1 MSRKIASI
9 LHFRI
14 FLLLFLSLPLNNI
27 LVLVAQPPSSVTVGQ
42 PAVAP
47 TRASFRG
54 GNPGG
59 MGRSLTSS
67 RASSATINSSIA
79 SSVNFTTHDELHL
92 LSSSDT
98 PTKQSFGFHLA
109 PSSSSHSLAKNVTQ
123 LSRSPAFPPVPQLEK
138 EDSSPR
144 PLRNEIY
151 VLEVDP
157 VSVEKIRRFLSVL
170 IHSDSDKYIGLRQV
184 RAIFNATNHLS
195 PHGLPDLPHPQKRQG
210 LATRLAQT
218 HLPPPFY
225 PALLLTR
232 YLKEN
237 C

>member
-1 MSRKIASI
+1 MLAMSRKIASI

-98 PTKQSFGFHLA
+98 PVSNETILWLPSCSFKLFAFVSQKCDSTFSFSGF
-109 PSSSSHSLAKNVTQ
+109 
-123 LSRSPAFPPVPQLEK
+123 SPCT
-138 EDSSPR
+138 S
-144 PLRNEIY
+144 
-151 VLEVDP
+151 
-157 VSVEKIRRFLSVL
+157 IR
-170 IHSDSDKYIGLRQV
+170 KG
-184 RAIFNATNHLS
+184 
-195 PHGLPDLPHPQKRQG
+195 G
-210 LATRLAQT
+210 
-218 HLPPPFY
+218 
-225 PALLLTR
+225 LLT
-232 YLKEN
+232 KAITQ
-237 C
+237 